1 MKGMEMDGPY
11 RILFVVS
18 ESVPFAKTGGLADVA
33 GALPKELA
41 RKGHEVSVV
50 MPYYACIP
58 PEMVRSEDEPF
69 SMNVWMGDR
78 EEWCL
83 VHTKKI
89 QRNLTYYFID
99 YQNYFFREGL
109 YNNSAMQDYQDNPKR
124 FCFLSQAALYLCKT
138 KEIQIDIVHAHDWQ
152 TAPALIYLKTQH
164 QNCSCLGKAAGVLTI
179 HNIGYQGRYPAD
191 SYPYLGFRKEDFNEH
206 VFEDYGGINLLKGGI
221 YYADI
226 VNTVSPAYA
235 NETLTPDYSHGLD
248 RFLQKKG
255 ERYIGILNGVDYSQW
270 DPSQDKLIPRKYS
283 VKNVSG
289 KKTCKT
295 HLQKKMELYEQEY
308 IPVIGLIS
316 RMAEQKG
323 LHILADSI
331 EAIIKNMQVQ
341 FAILGSGD
349 KHLEEFYSS
358 LPLKYPGL
366 IGSYIGYD
374 NDLAHLIEAGS
385 DFFIMPSLYEPCGLN
400 QIYSLRYG
408 TLPIVRATGG
418 LDDTVEQYDEATGE
432 GTGFK
437 FYDATPRAIY
447 DTVGWAVSTYYDRPE
462 HYGEMQQRAMKRS
475 FSWDESASRYESAY
489 ERALRISKDNQ
500 PTSD

>member
-1 MKGMEMDGPY
+1 M
-11 RILFVVS
+11 
-18 ESVPFAKTGGLADVA
+18 
-33 GALPKELA
+33 
-41 RKGHEVSVV
+41 
-50 MPYYACIP
+50 
-58 PEMVRSEDEPF
+58 
-69 SMNVWMGDR
+69 
-78 EEWCL
+78 
-83 VHTKKI
+83 
-89 QRNLTYYFID
+89 
-99 YQNYFFREGL
+99 
-109 YNNSAMQDYQDNPKR
+109 
-124 FCFLSQAALYLCKT
+124 
-138 KEIQIDIVHAHDWQ
+138 
-152 TAPALIYLKTQH
+152 
-164 QNCSCLGKAAGVLTI
+164 
-179 HNIGYQGRYPAD
+179 YPA
-191 SYPYLGFRKEDFNEH
+191 
-206 VFEDYGGINLLKGGI
+206 
-221 YYADI
+221 
-226 VNTVSPAYA
+226 
-235 NETLTPDYSHGLD
+235 
-248 RFLQKKG
+248 
-255 ERYIGILNGVDYSQW
+255 
-270 DPSQDKLIPRKYS
+270 
-283 VKNVSG
+283 